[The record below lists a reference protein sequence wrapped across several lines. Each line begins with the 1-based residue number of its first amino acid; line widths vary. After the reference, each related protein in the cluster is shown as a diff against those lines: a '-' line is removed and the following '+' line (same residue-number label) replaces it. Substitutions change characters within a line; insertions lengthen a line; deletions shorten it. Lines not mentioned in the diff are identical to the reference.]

1 MLVDEVCYQCELVA
15 ITARK
20 SGCHPNVIYSAIGA
34 YSIGSLKLDLC
45 SIIIFS
51 FVKIIKTTH
60 KTMISFF
67 SLQRFN
73 KDIKNPFAET

>member
-1 MLVDEVCYQCELVA
+1 MLVHEVCYQCELVE

-45 SIIIFS
+45 SN
-51 FVKIIKTTH
+51 TTH
-60 KTMISFF
+60 QI
-67 SLQRFN
+67 
-73 KDIKNPFAET
+73 